1 MMKFIKGGTLDFSAI
16 VSAIKTFSID
26 CGWSVNGNVIS
37 KNGCHTRIQMVGTGV
52 IEIVGAGSSDFTKD
66 YAGDTNRMAV
76 FKCDIGN
83 CTIRNLL
90 PAELRKDKLN
100 KIREVE

>member
-1 MMKFIKGGTLDFSAI
+1 MDKYLFICENYK
-16 VSAIKTFSID
+16 D
-26 CGWSVNGNVIS
+26 CTVKCWRKKQHLHWN
-37 KNGCHTRIQMVGTGV
+37 
-52 IEIVGAGSSDFTKD
+52 DP
-66 YAGDTNRMAV
+66 V